1 MADDPTKLDEWG
13 LIARVSHD
21 LRTPMN
27 GILGLAELLHS
38 SDLSSEQ
45 RRSVELIQISAESLL
60 TITSD
65 LLDFSRLRS
74 ERVELEDIPFD
85 LVGLIDSTTRL
96 LSVRAFERGI
106 DISFQVAEDV
116 PRTVRGD
123 PSRMRQILTN
133 LIGNAVKFTHEGG
146 VFVLVT
152 LDKMLKGKAAL
163 RFIVRDTGIGI
174 PADKLDAIFDEYA
187 QVDASTSRKYGGTG
201 LGLSIARRLARMMGG
216 DVLVTSE
223 VDQGSEFT
231 FTAVL
236 KPTEEPPVKTQEGF
250 SLSGARALVLDD
262 NPSIRGLVQK
272 TLQSAGVEVDGAG
285 GVEEG
290 IQALQAAADEGTPY
304 RLLIMDAWISR
315 KDGYEIAQTV
325 RDDPVL
331 AETRIMMLTSAGRR
345 GDGQRCRD
353 VGIQAYLTKPV
364 SGDELLDATAVM
376 LGAATKPSLT
386 LVTRHTL
393 EETRRRLY
401 VLLAE
406 DNVVNQQVATAVL
419 RKRGHTVDIVDNGT
433 AAVEAVTQAEYD
445 VVLMDIEMPEMDGL
459 AATDAIRKTTE
470 GEKLPIVALTA
481 HAMGGER
488 ERYRAAGM
496 DDCLTKPFRPQQL
509 IQIVER
515 LGAATP
521 AATAVEQP
529 PPPPEP
535 VNLTEFRRAMREA
548 GMEETVETI
557 LGVFLEDATERLT
570 VLEAAVQAAD
580 GEAVRMAAH
589 AFRSAAATVRAGNL
603 AELLHQVEDAGQ
615 ANDLEHATELLPQV
629 REEKAAVVEFLNQ
642 TAIL

>member
-1 MADDPTKLDEWG
+1 MADDPTRLDEWG
-13 LIARVSHD
+13 LIAKVSHD

-27 GILGLAELLHS
+27 GILGLAELLQDS
-38 SDLSSEQ
+38 GLTAEQ

-60 TITSD
+60 TITND
-65 LLDFSRLRS
+65 LLDFSRLRG
-74 ERVELEDIPFD
+74 ERIELEHIPFD

-96 LSVRAFERGI
+96 LGVRAFERGI
-106 DISFQVAEDV
+106 DISYQVAEDV

-152 LDKMLKGKAAL
+152 LDKIKGGKAAL

-201 LGLSIARRLARMMGG
+201 LGLSISRRLARMMGG
-216 DVLVTSE
+216 DVEVTSE
-223 VDQGSEFT
+223 VDKGSEFT
-231 FTAVL
+231 FTAML
-236 KPTEEPPVKTQEGF
+236 EPTKEPPGEAPTDVT
-250 SLSGARALVLDD
+250 LSGARALVVDD
-262 NPSIRGLVQK
+262 NPNIRGLVQE
-272 TLQSAGVEVDGAG
+272 TLQSAGVQVDGAA

-290 IQALQAAADEGTPY
+290 IQALQTAADEGTPY

-315 KDGYEIAQTV
+315 KDGYEIAKTV
-325 RDDPVL
+325 RDDPVF
-331 AETRIMMLTSAGRR
+331 ADTHIMMLTSAGRR

-364 SGDELLDATAVM
+364 SGDELLSAVAVM
-376 LGAATKPSLT
+376 LGEVTTRSLT
-386 LVTRHTL
+386 LVTRHSL
-393 EETRRRLY
+393 EEARRRLY
-401 VLLAE
+401 ILLAE

-419 RKRGHTVDIVDNGT
+419 RKRGHTVDIVDNGA

-459 AATDAIRKTTE
+459 AATDAIRSTPE
-470 GEKLPIVALTA
+470 GETLPIIALTA

-488 ERYRAAGM
+488 ARYRAAGM

-509 IQIVER
+509 IQMVER
-515 LGAATP
+515 LGAATL
-521 AATAVEQP
+521 AATAVEDP
-529 PPPPEP
+529 PPPPPP
-535 VNLTEFRRAMREA
+535 VNLTEFRRSMREA

-570 VLEAAVQAAD
+570 ALEAAVQAAD
-580 GEAVRMAAH
+580 GDAVRMAAH

-603 AELLHQVEDAGQ
+603 AELLHQVEVAGEGS
-615 ANDLEHATELLPQV
+615 DIEHAAELMPQV
-629 REEKAAVVEFLNQ
+629 REEKAAVVDFLNQ
-642 TAIL
+642 TAVL